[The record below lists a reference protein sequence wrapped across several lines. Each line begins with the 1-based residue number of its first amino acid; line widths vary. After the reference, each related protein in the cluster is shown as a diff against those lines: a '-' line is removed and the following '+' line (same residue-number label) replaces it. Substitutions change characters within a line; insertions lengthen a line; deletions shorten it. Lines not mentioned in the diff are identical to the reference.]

1 MVNLFT
7 MNTEVNNT
15 DVVNEELVNADI
27 EVNTDV
33 MKQLTW

>member
-7 MNTEVNNT
+7 MNTEVKNT